1 MISSQNWQIF
11 KVEILNIFQMVGLLD
26 FTSVCKET
34 LEMRIKN
41 APFELSETAKQVK
54 MITTVA
60 GPTMFI
66 LSFHWECCI
75 MLIYFNI
82 LVEYRL
88 YVICIYTR

>member
-1 MISSQNWQIF
+1 
-11 KVEILNIFQMVGLLD
+11 MVGLLD

-66 LSFHWECCI
+66 LSFH
-75 MLIYFNI
+75 
-82 LVEYRL
+82 
-88 YVICIYTR
+88 